1 MTDKLHPDD
10 REQRTMGAP
19 FDEPLPL
26 PADRRPSHGYRPPN
40 FPQQLADELAV
51 TEKERA
57 RLAQDNLYL
66 SHKLRI
72 ARVFGNDLAV
82 RVVTALLLWA
92 VFHLCLWSWN
102 KSAPMEAG
110 QQSYQYIA
118 TAIRK
123 GILPPMDRLAA
134 LPDQGQNPAP
144 TPQPQP
150 APPSTK

>member
-10 REQRTMGAP
+10 REQRVMGAS
-19 FDEPLPL
+19 FDEPLPS
-26 PADRRPSHGYRPPN
+26 AGVENRPSRGYRPPN
-40 FPQQLADELAV
+40 FPQQLADELAA

-66 SHKLRI
+66 SHKLRV

-102 KSAPMEAG
+102 RTAPMEAG

-123 GILPPMDRLAA
+123 GMLPPMDRLAA
-134 LPDQGQNPAP
+134 MPDQNQAP

-150 APPSTK
+150 TPAVSK